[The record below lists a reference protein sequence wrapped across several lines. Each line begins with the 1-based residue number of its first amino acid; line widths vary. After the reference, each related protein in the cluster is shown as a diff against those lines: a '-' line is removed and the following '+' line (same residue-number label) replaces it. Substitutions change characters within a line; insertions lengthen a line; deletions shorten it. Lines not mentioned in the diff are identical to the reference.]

1 VSRTRAASRSVVSAS
16 AVVAVL
22 LGIVA
27 PSHGKEPARPPI
39 VNPRAEEL
47 LKQMSAVL
55 AAAKQFSF
63 HAEITFDE
71 MLPSGQKVQLAAFE
85 EVSVRRPDR
94 AFVEYQSDIG
104 SKRLWYDGKRITM
117 YDAAE
122 NSFASTSAPRKLDAA
137 VDQLLESN
145 GFQPPL
151 SDFLYGNPYGVL
163 SKQAQLGAYLGL
175 HDAGGHRCHHLA
187 FADKTIDWQIWIEDG
202 AQALPRKLVVTYK
215 LLPGSPQFEAL
226 FTDWN
231 LKEQFADAV
240 FTPTIPSGATQI
252 EFATVEREA
261 ESR

>member
-1 VSRTRAASRSVVSAS
+1 MRRRIAGTHWIAGALGALLLVASPAQ
-16 AVVAVL
+16 
-22 LGIVA
+22 
-27 PSHGKEPARPPI
+27 GKDEARPPV
-39 VNPRAEEL
+39 VNARAEAL
-47 LKQMSAVL
+47 LKQMSAYL

-85 EVSVRRPDR
+85 EASVRRPDR
-94 AFVEYQSDIG
+94 AFVEYQSDLG

-122 NSFASTSAPRKLDAA
+122 NAVASTSAPKKLDAA
-137 VDQLLESN
+137 VDQLLASN

-151 SDFLYGNPYGVL
+151 SDFLYGNPYDVL
-163 SKQAQLGAYLGL
+163 SKHAQLGAYLGL

-202 AQALPRKLVVTYK
+202 AEPLPRKLVVTYK

-231 LKEQFADAV
+231 LNEKFADAV
-240 FTPTIPSGATQI
+240 FTPTIPSGATQV
-252 EFATVEREA
+252 EFATMKREA

>member
-1 VSRTRAASRSVVSAS
+1 MGRRIAGRIWIAGAAAALLLC
-16 AVVAVL
+16 AVPVQ
-22 LGIVA
+22 
-27 PSHGKEPARPPI
+27 SKETARPPV
-39 VNPRAEEL
+39 VNPRAEAL
-47 LKQMSAVL
+47 LKQMSAYL

-85 EVSVRRPDR
+85 EASVRRPDR
-94 AFVEYQSDIG
+94 AFVEYQSDLG

-122 NSFASTSAPRKLDAA
+122 NSFASTSVPKKLDAA

-151 SDFLYGNPYGVL
+151 SDFLYSNPYDAL
-163 SKQAQLGAYLGL
+163 SKHAQLGAYLGL

-231 LKEQFADAV
+231 LNEQFADAV
-240 FTPTIPSGATQI
+240 FTPTIPTGATQV
-252 EFATVEREA
+252 EFTTLEREA